1 MIGEYTGEE
10 FQMKFKFD
18 LIKSYSAFKVKFEF
32 PPHVKYPNLPVR
44 LDFTS
49 IVFPLT
55 GESFCT
61 GHEFLLAVKLGCKI
75 RILNGVY
82 IPFKKS
88 VVKKEL
94 VNEEEEPFNRSG
106 LERRYFIQDPLV
118 KRLISKS
125 NFELPKVAFGSTEFE
140 SKSESE
146 SENYKILK
154 QQLSVNGDCIQNDL
168 SNQNNQSNFFLVVQE
183 LIRERVKYPKGSYMN
198 LLYKFLANA
207 GIGQM
212 ARGLNQKVKF
222 DVKSNSTKPL
232 PSGELVSPLY
242 AG

>member
-1 MIGEYTGEE
+1 MIGEFTSEE
-10 FQMKFKFD
+10 FQTKFKFD
-18 LIKSYSAFKVKFEF
+18 LINSYSAFKVKFEF
-32 PPHVKYPNLPVR
+32 PPHIKYPNLPVR

-49 IVFPLT
+49 VVFPLT

-61 GHEFLLAVKLGCKI
+61 GHEFLLAIKLGCKI

-88 VVKKEL
+88 VVTKEL
-94 VNEEEEPFNRSG
+94 VNEEPFNRSG
-106 LERRYFIQDPLV
+106 LERRCFIQDPLV
-118 KRLISKS
+118 KRLITNSNSNSKL
-125 NFELPKVAFGSTEFE
+125 ELPKVDFESTEV
-140 SKSESE
+140 ESE
-146 SENYKILK
+146 SENYKSLK
-154 QQLSVNGDCIQNDL
+154 QQLSINEGLDYVQSDL
-168 SNQNNQSNFFLVVQE
+168 SNQSNQSNFFLVVQE
-183 LIRERVKYPKGSYMN
+183 LIRERVKYPKGTYMN

>member
-10 FQMKFKFD
+10 FQMRFKFD
-18 LIKSYSAFKVKFEF
+18 LINSYSAFKVKFEF

-49 IVFPLT
+49 VVFPLT

-61 GHEFLLAVKLGCKI
+61 GHEFLLAIKLGCKI

-82 IPFKKS
+82 IPFKRS
-88 VVKKEL
+88 VVKKL
-94 VNEEEEPFNRSG
+94 VNEGEEEEPFNR

-125 NFELPKVAFGSTEFE
+125 NFELPKVDFESTEV
-140 SKSESE
+140 ESE

-154 QQLSVNGDCIQNDL
+154 QQLSVDKDCVQNDL
-168 SNQNNQSNFFLVVQE
+168 SDLSDQSNQSNFFLVVQE
-183 LIRERVKYPKGSYMN
+183 LIRERVKYPKGTYMN

>member
-18 LIKSYSAFKVKFEF
+18 LINSYSAFKIKFEF

-44 LDFTS
+44 LDFAS
-49 IVFPLT
+49 VVFPLT

-61 GHEFLLAVKLGCKI
+61 GHEFLLAIKLGCKI

-88 VVKKEL
+88 VVKKL
-94 VNEEEEPFNRSG
+94 VNEEEEEPFNRSR
-106 LERRYFIQDPLV
+106 LDRRCFMQDPLI

-125 NFELPKVAFGSTEFE
+125 NFESPKVDFESTEV
-140 SKSESE
+140 ESE

-154 QQLSVNGDCIQNDL
+154 QQLSVNEDSVQNDL
-168 SNQNNQSNFFLVVQE
+168 SDQSNQSNFFLVVQE
-183 LIRERVKYPKGSYMN
+183 LIRERVKYPKGTYMN

-222 DVKSNSTKPL
+222 DVKTNSTKPL